1 MSAEKRKWGKFRA
14 TNGKTYYMPKR
25 FCKGLTLL
33 HITNEQPVGQI
44 TPIYGF
50 KRALSAE
57 ETKVLYEDPFCMFTE
72 YRPTFIVYARN
83 WLKRQIMRIRYR
95 F

>member
-1 MSAEKRKWGKFRA
+1 MTNLDKEFHKAHSELANTIGGLNTALRTTSQATGDVAASDWQIIQEINQDKAIIQELNISA
-14 TNGKTYYMPKR
+14 M
-25 FCKGLTLL
+25 
-33 HITNEQPVGQI
+33 
-44 TPIYGF
+44 
-50 KRALSAE
+50 
-57 ETKVLYEDPFCMFTE
+57 TE